1 MNNAPRPAP
10 GGVFVQFAGEGS
22 DEGAAETSAKGS
34 ELKKPKT
41 RHCKSS

>member
-22 DEGAAETSAKGS
+22 DDGAAETSAKGS
-34 ELKKPKT
+34 EGALALKVT
-41 RHCKSS
+41 VMA